1 MNAPAATM
9 PRLNVGRNVS
19 FKNSSSSANAGASFN
34 GSTNASMP
42 SSGLSSSMTGFLTG
56 WGGILVIVVI
66 LVILFAVYY
75 ETIGYYIQL
84 GWDKLGWSRKHGEK
98 VEIQGPGGVSALMTP
113 SPMPTISGGAS
124 IESTLANV
132 ADRLESDVEAALGS
146 GPGKKQ
152 VFNVS
157 RNLYTF
163 GEAEPLCRAFG
174 AELATYDQVKDAYEA
189 GADWCNYGW
198 VKGQLAVYPTQKS
211 TYEKLQHGPEKD
223 RMSCGV
229 PGVNGGY
236 FPNAEQRFGVNCYGS
251 RPVESALDERTAHEE
266 KSNIA
271 FDREVTHFKS
281 ELDSIAVTPW
291 SGKQWSE

>member
-1 MNAPAATM
+1 MGKN
-9 PRLNVGRNVS
+9 LS
-19 FKNSSSSANAGASFN
+19 FKNSGSGASFKN
-34 GSTNASMP
+34 SGLATASMP
-42 SSGLSSSMTGFLTG
+42 SSGLASSMTGFLTG
-56 WGGILVIVVI
+56 WGGVLVIVII
-66 LVILFAVYY
+66 LVVLFAVYY

-113 SPMPTISGGAS
+113 SPMPTVTGGAS
-124 IESTLANV
+124 IESTLSSM
-132 ADRLESDVEAALGS
+132 ADRLESDVEAALGAPGS

-152 VFNVS
+152 VFNIA

-174 AELATYDQVKDAYEA
+174 AELATYDQVEEAYKA

-198 VKGQLAVYPTQKS
+198 VKGQLAVYPIQKS

-236 FPNAEQRFGVNCYGS
+236 FPNAEQRFGVNCYGP

-271 FDREVTHFKS
+271 FDREVTQFKS
-281 ELDSIAVTPW
+281 ELGSIAVTPW
-291 SGKQWSE
+291 SAKQWSE